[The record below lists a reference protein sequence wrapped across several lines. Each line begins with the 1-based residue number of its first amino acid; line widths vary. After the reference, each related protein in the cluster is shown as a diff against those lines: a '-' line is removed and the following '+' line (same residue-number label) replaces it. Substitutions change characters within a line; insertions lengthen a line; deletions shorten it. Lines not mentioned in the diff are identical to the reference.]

1 MKKTNYIQ
9 IAKKSAGIQISEL
22 KKINKVFDKSFAK
35 AVDILSSCKGKVICA
50 GVGKSG
56 LIARKVSATLS
67 SIGVSSFFCDPGTAR
82 HGDMGQIQKKDV
94 LLIFSYSGNSEEL
107 SEMLNFANRFS
118 IKVIGI
124 ASSKESILLKASD
137 IKLLLPKV
145 KEADITSIVPT
156 TSTTITLVLG
166 DTLCSAIQHKKKFS
180 KEIFKRFH
188 KGGNIGRTLLLVKDI
203 MVTGNKIPIIDKN
216 KTIEEAIRIISAK
229 KLGLVLVT
237 KKGKVYSIAT
247 DGDCRRGIGKYS
259 KKDKVEKIATKN
271 PFKINEDTTAYK
283 ALSIMNQKK
292 ITSLI
297 VSSKSGR
304 IKGICHIHN
313 LLSHGI
319 K

>member
-1 MKKTNYIQ
+1 MSKKNFIK
-9 IAKKSAGIQISEL
+9 IAKKSASIQISEL
-22 KKINKVFDKSFAK
+22 KKINKVFNKSFSK
-35 AVDILSSCKGKVICA
+35 AVETLASCKGKVICA

-107 SEMLNFANRFS
+107 NDMLNFANRFG
-118 IKVIGI
+118 IRIIGV
-124 ASSKESILLKASD
+124 ASSKNSVLIKASD

-156 TSTTITLVLG
+156 SSTTITLVLG
-166 DTLCSAIQHKKKFS
+166 DALCAAIQYKKNFS
-180 KEIFKRFH
+180 KEIFKRYH
-188 KGGNIGRTLLLVKDI
+188 KGGSLGRTLLLVKDV
-203 MVTGNKIPIIDKN
+203 MVTGKKIPIVDRN
-216 KTIEEAIRIISAK
+216 KTIEQAAKIISAK

-237 KKGKVYSIAT
+237 KKGKVLSICT
-247 DGDCRRGIGKYS
+247 DGDARRGLGKYS
-259 KKDKVEKIATKN
+259 KKDKVERIANKN
-271 PFKINEDTTAYK
+271 PFKVDEDITAHK

-292 ITSLI
+292 ITSLV
-297 VSSKSGR
+297 VSSGNGK

>member
-1 MKKTNYIQ
+1 MSRVNYIK
-9 IAKKSAGIQISEL
+9 IGKKSAAIQIGEL
-22 KKINKVFDKSFAK
+22 KKINKVFNKSFVK
-35 AVDILSSCKGKVICA
+35 AVDALANCKGKVICA

-82 HGDMGQIQKKDV
+82 HGDMGQIEKKDI

-107 SEMLNFANRFS
+107 SDMLNYANRFS
-118 IKVIGI
+118 IRVIGI
-124 ASSKESILLKASD
+124 ASSKSSILLKASD

-156 TSTTITLVLG
+156 SSTTITLVLG
-166 DTLCSAIQHKKKFS
+166 DSLCAAIQHKKKFS
-180 KEIFKRFH
+180 KEIFKRYH
-188 KGGNIGRTLLLVKDI
+188 QGGSLGKTLLLVKDV
-203 MVTGNKIPIIDKN
+203 MVTGKKIPVIDKN
-216 KTIEEAIRIISAK
+216 KTIGQAARVISAK

-237 KKGKVYSIAT
+237 RKGKVSSIAT
-247 DGDCRRGIGKYS
+247 DGDCRRGLSRYS
-259 KKDKVEKIATKN
+259 KNDKVEKIATRN

-297 VSSKSGR
+297 VSSKSGK

-313 LLSHGI
+313 LLSYGI